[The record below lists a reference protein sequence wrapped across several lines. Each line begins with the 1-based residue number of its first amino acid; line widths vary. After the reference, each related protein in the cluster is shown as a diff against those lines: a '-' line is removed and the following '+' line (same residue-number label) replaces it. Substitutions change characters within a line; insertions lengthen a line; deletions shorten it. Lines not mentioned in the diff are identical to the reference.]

1 MVAEEDFW
9 DRSMETLSRED
20 LEALQLERLKEVLAW
35 CERSKYYRKV
45 FREEGIEPDKFRS
58 LDDLK
63 RIPFTDKTI
72 LREHPST
79 DFTCVPMGEIVRLHS
94 TSGTTGQAIVIY
106 YTRKDIA
113 SWAEMIARCMYMDG
127 VRSND
132 VFQNMMGYGLFTGGL
147 GFHYG
152 AELIGALT
160 IPAGAGN
167 SRRQIQLMREFG
179 TTVIHIIPSYA
190 LLLTEVFQEMG
201 LDPRADTRLRI
212 AFIGAEPH
220 TEGMRRRIEEAY
232 GIDAYNSYGLTEM
245 NGPGVAFEC
254 PYKQGMHLWEDNYV
268 LEVIDPST
276 LERVEEGE
284 EGELVLTTLCR
295 QGMPILRYRTR
306 DLTRVIPGPCPCGRS
321 HRRIDR
327 IKGRTDDM
335 FIIKGINIF
344 PMQVEQVLLN
354 VLGVGSNYQIHLE
367 RVGVR
372 DEMKVLVEVT
382 NELWHG
388 DVRELRALQRHIRDE
403 LRSTILVTPTVELV
417 EPGSLPKSEGK
428 AVRVIDKREL
438 I

>member
-1 MVAEEDFW
+1 
-9 DRSMETLSRED
+9 METLSRED